1 MGLGIKLFFLLVVL
15 FNLAYNS
22 TLPLHPDEAYY
33 WVWSRNLALSYY
45 DHPPMVAY
53 AIRLMTVFGDSET
66 LIRLAAVAAMSA
78 AAWLIYRMGCILF
91 TRKTGEIALIIYLLV
106 PMTQVGYLAVT
117 PDPFL
122 CFFWALSLYL
132 VCRSL
137 FEQRPGLLPIA
148 GISVGCT
155 LLSKYTGVL
164 LPASLLLFLLFT
176 PRFRRLLVKQE
187 LLLAIF
193 LSVLVFSPV
202 IAWNASHDWVSFQ
215 YQFTHGVAEEK
226 ILKPAS
232 FGEFIAG
239 QAAVSNPLFFFS
251 LLFCLT
257 RERLKSF
264 REPRVA
270 ILIWPFIFTL
280 LFFGYNSLYKK
291 SELNWAMPAMVS
303 GSVLLAHWLLQ
314 TGKAR
319 LIRWAGVFTLL
330 AVIFFKGPELVP
342 FMPSELVMKNKFL
355 GYDYLFTEADL
366 RRGDEFV
373 LSDNYENASIVAYYL
388 PGRPEVHILE
398 SLPLSQYTFWHDRL
412 SGLRGRDA
420 IWIGEDEP
428 TAAVASAFAQV
439 ELFRTLV
446 YENRFGT
453 KRYNV
458 FRCSGYKGL
467 AETK

>member
-1 MGLGIKLFFLLVVL
+1 MRLGIKLFFLLVVL
-15 FNLAYNS
+15 FNLAYNA
-22 TLPLHPDEAYY
+22 TLTLHPDEAYY
-33 WVWSRNLALSYY
+33 WVWSKNLALSYY

-66 LIRLAAVAAMSA
+66 FIRLAAVAAMSG
-78 AAWLIYRMGCILF
+78 AAWLIYRIGCILF
-91 TRKTGEIALIIYLLV
+91 NRQTGEIALVIYLLV

-137 FEQRPGLLPIA
+137 FEQRSGLLALA
-148 GISVGCT
+148 GISIGCT

-176 PRFRRLLVKQE
+176 SRFRKLLFKPE
-187 LLLAIF
+187 LLLSILLA
-193 LSVLVFSPV
+193 VLVFSPV
-202 IAWNASHDWVSFQ
+202 IIWNASHDWASFQ
-215 YQFTHGVAEEK
+215 YQFNHGVAAEK
-226 ILKPAS
+226 IVQPAS
-232 FGEFIAG
+232 FVEFFAG
-239 QAAVSNPLFFFS
+239 QAAVLNPFFFFS
-251 LLFCLT
+251 LLFFLT
-257 RERLKSF
+257 REQLRSF
-264 REPRVA
+264 REPRLA
-270 ILIWPFIFTL
+270 ILVWPFIFTL

-314 TGKAR
+314 TGKAS

-330 AVIFFKGPELVP
+330 AVIFFKGPELVS
-342 FMPSELVMKNKFL
+342 FMPDELVMKNKFL
-355 GYDYLFTEADL
+355 GYDHLFAATDIQ
-366 RRGDEFV
+366 RSDEFV

-398 SLPLSQYTFWHDRL
+398 TSPPSQYTFWHDRL
-412 SGLRGRDA
+412 DGLRGRDA
-420 IWIGEDEP
+420 IWVGEGEP
-428 TAAVASAFAQV
+428 TAAVTSAFARV

-453 KRYNV
+453 KRYHV
-458 FRCSGYKGL
+458 FRCSGFKGL

>member
-1 MGLGIKLFFLLVVL
+1 MRLGIKLFFLLIVL
-15 FNLAYNS
+15 FNVAYNA

-33 WVWSRNLALSYY
+33 WVWSKNLALSYY

-53 AIRLMTVFGDSET
+53 AIRLMTVFGDSEV
-66 LIRLAAVAAMSA
+66 LIRLAAVAAMSG
-78 AAWLIYRMGCILF
+78 AAWLIYRTGCILF
-91 TRKTGEIALIIYLLV
+91 TRKTGEIALVIYLLV

-137 FEQRPGLLPIA
+137 FEERPGLLALA
-148 GISVGCT
+148 GVSIGCT

-187 LLLAIF
+187 LLLAILF
-193 LSVLVFSPV
+193 GVVVFSPV
-202 IAWNASHDWVSFQ
+202 IAWNASHDWASFQ
-215 YQFTHGVAEEK
+215 YQFNHGVAEEK

-232 FGEFIAG
+232 IVEFFTG
-239 QAAVSNPLFFFS
+239 QAAVSNPFFFLS
-251 LLFCLT
+251 LLFFLAK
-257 RERLKSF
+257 ERLKSF
-264 REPRVA
+264 REPRLA
-270 ILIWPFIFTL
+270 ILVWPFIFTL

-314 TGKAR
+314 TGRAR

-355 GYDYLFTEADL
+355 GYDHLFSAADL
-366 RRGDEFV
+366 RRSDEFV
-373 LSDNYENASIVAYYL
+373 LSDNYENASAVAYYL
-388 PGRPEVHILE
+388 PGRPEVYILE
-398 SLPLSQYTFWHDRL
+398 TAPLNQYTFWHDRL
-412 SGLRGRDA
+412 SDLIGRNA

-428 TAAVASAFAQV
+428 TAAVISAFSRV
-439 ELFRTLV
+439 EHFRTLV

-453 KRYNV
+453 KRFNV
-458 FRCSGYKGL
+458 FRCSNYKGL
-467 AETK
+467 GETK